1 LLQGV
6 GSIQAEAWKRLPQ
19 GLKPSLAPA
28 LCGTAEA
35 VPFVQSLF
43 PSLRKC
49 CRSSYTSRHQ
59 PGFAIPARN
68 TSLSLG
74 LWSAHPRICLL
85 PCHGDADRFFR
96 RHEMIEALSVR
107 ATMVAVWAFLLA
119 TRNAPI
125 FGSGYCDW
133 GFGACSLQTAATRR
147 SSVTHPST
155 CVAILGQPGW
165 SQRYSVSNSSCPS
178 GVVSPVLI
186 VT

>member
-1 LLQGV
+1 
-6 GSIQAEAWKRLPQ
+6 
-19 GLKPSLAPA
+19 
-28 LCGTAEA
+28 
-35 VPFVQSLF
+35 
-43 PSLRKC
+43 
-49 CRSSYTSRHQ
+49 
-59 PGFAIPARN
+59 
-68 TSLSLG
+68 
-74 LWSAHPRICLL
+74 
-85 PCHGDADRFFR
+85 
-96 RHEMIEALSVR
+96 MIEALSVR

>member
-35 VPFVQSLF
+35 VPFVRSL
-43 PSLRKC
+43 
-49 CRSSYTSRHQ
+49 SSSAEVVPFVLHFSTPTWFRN
-59 PGFAIPARN
+59 PGSQH
-68 TSLSLG
+68 SLSLG
-74 LWSAHPRICLL
+74 LWSAHPR
-85 PCHGDADRFFR
+85 R
-96 RHEMIEALSVR
+96 RDEVIEALSVR
-107 ATMVAVWAFLLA
+107 ATMVAVWTFLLA

-155 CVAILGQPGW
+155 WVAILGQPGW